1 MSNPRTTS
9 FDGWVL
15 RMDLGELA
23 KDGRKIRLQD
33 QPLQILDELLSH
45 PGELVTR
52 EQLIARLWPKGVVD
66 FDTGLNSAV
75 RKLRVALHDEAETPR
90 YIETVPRKGYR
101 FIGTI
106 DPPVKAPAPT
116 APPGGETSLPPELP
130 VTASA
135 VQPTEPPVTAAPTS
149 PIRRSRRTYLYVGA
163 AVAVLLVAALT
174 FVALRRESAP
184 ATQMP
189 AAAPQ
194 PVSVDSRTIAVL
206 PFRAATPGEA
216 NEALALVVAD
226 LVRNRLATL
235 NGVVVIAGDSTARLT
250 DAHLDAR
257 EIGRKLNARFLL
269 QGGAA
274 RAGDQISTDVELVD
288 AASGAQLWST
298 SFDHSVKDVAALRE
312 TIVERVAG
320 ALRIAAEPAG
330 GPASASAV
338 INLDAHLLYVRGQQL
353 MSNQRLDD
361 ANAAVELFRRSTIL
375 DPSFARGYL
384 ALGQAQLLA
393 GDLGNGNSPEL
404 LREVTMAFDRALE
417 VNPALGEAWIE
428 RASLARDP
436 VKAEEWYRKGLALAP
451 SYGAGYAEFSRFLF
465 VEYRKGEAFEM
476 IKRAREIDPLTPD
489 LHVRQAFLFMVSRS
503 DVAAHDRLLR
513 EALMISPGFHRA
525 LTALAHSNY
534 EYSGEFAEAIRLVER
549 AIALDPDSDGR
560 SLAATVYLDLDDPVA
575 AMAVLGKSPDPAQVK
590 PAQVKIA
597 QYQRDRRRAAELARS
612 VTEDRETAPVAP
624 VAEALRDEAIATGD
638 YAPVLKQL
646 EARYSMQVSGT
657 GPRVWSRGLGLVY
670 AHTLVL
676 AGETQ
681 RGRKLATSILVQLDA
696 ESVGRT
702 ENWFCRERAAAFAI
716 LGEDERALAE
726 LAMTQKMRKFYRWW
740 YTAELDPLYDRFRS
754 DPRFQALAE
763 QARKYRVEQRALV
776 EQMRRKGEVPK
787 RDSV

>member
-1 MSNPRTTS
+1 LPRS
-9 FDGWVL
+9 
-15 RMDLGELA
+15 DL
-23 KDGRKIRLQD
+23 
-33 QPLQILDELLSH
+33 S
-45 PGELVTR
+45 
-52 EQLIARLWPKGVVD
+52 IA
-66 FDTGLNSAV
+66 
-75 RKLRVALHDEAETPR
+75 
-90 YIETVPRKGYR
+90 
-101 FIGTI
+101 
-106 DPPVKAPAPT
+106 
-116 APPGGETSLPPELP
+116 
-130 VTASA
+130 ASA
-135 VQPTEPPVTAAPTS
+135 VLPGEPPATAAPAS

-163 AVAVLLVAALT
+163 AVAVLLVAGLT
-174 FVALRRESAP
+174 LVALRRESTPASQAP
-184 ATQMP
+184 AP
-189 AAAPQ
+189 ASPS
-194 PVSVDSRTIAVL
+194 VSLDSRTIAVL

-216 NEALALVVAD
+216 NEALALVVTD

-235 NGVVVIAGDSTARLT
+235 NGVVVIAGGSTAHMT

-312 TIVERVAG
+312 TIVESVAG

-330 GPASASAV
+330 DPASASAA

-361 ANAAVELFRRSTIL
+361 ANAAVELFRRATIL

-393 GDLGNGNSPEL
+393 GDLGNGISPEL
-404 LREVTMAFDRALE
+404 LREVNMAFDRALE
-417 VNPALGEAWIE
+417 LNPALGEAWIE

-489 LHVRQAFLFMVSRS
+489 LHLRQAFLFMVSSS
-503 DVAAHDRLLR
+503 DVAAHDRLVR
-513 EALMISPGFHRA
+513 EALMISPGFHPA
-525 LTALAHSNY
+525 LIRLAHSNY
-534 EYSGEFAEAIRLVER
+534 EYSGEFAEAIRLIER

-560 SLAATVYLDLDDPVA
+560 GLAATVYLDLDDPVA

-590 PAQVKIA
+590 IA

-612 VTEDRETAPVAP
+612 VTEDHETAPVAP
-624 VAEALRDEAIATGD
+624 VPEALRDEAIATGD

-646 EARYSMQVSGT
+646 EARYAMQVSGT

-716 LGEDERALAE
+716 LGDDERALAE
-726 LAMTQKMRKFYRWW
+726 LAITLKMRKFYRWW
-740 YTAELDPLYDRFRS
+740 YTAELDPLYERFRG

-763 QARKYRVEQRALV
+763 QAREHRVEQRALV